1 MFYVVVH
8 DLRMG
13 CLGLLLVAG
22 RKEGGVEKDG
32 AGEEV
37 GKEGERKEMKEMKAR
52 RTELREGTK

>member
-1 MFYVVVH
+1 
-8 DLRMG
+8 MG

>member
-1 MFYVVVH
+1 
-8 DLRMG
+8 MG

-37 GKEGERKEMKEMKAR
+37 GKEGERNERDEGKKDRVEGGNR
-52 RTELREGTK
+52 VRERGQ